1 MKILVE
7 KTPAN
12 SYRDG
17 TWLTVKGKLM
27 QKIINGKAEYAI
39 TESTATAIPQP
50 EDPYELFGL

>member
-17 TWLTVKGKLM
+17 TWLTVKGKLI
-27 QKIINGKAEYAI
+27 QEIINGKAEYVI
-39 TESTATAIPQP
+39 TEPTATAIPQP

>member
-7 KTPAN
+7 RTPVN

-27 QKIINGKAEYAI
+27 QKIINGKAEYVI
-39 TESTATAIPQP
+39 TEATATAIPQP

>member
-7 KTPAN
+7 KNFFIDYP
-12 SYRDG
+12 DG

-27 QKIINGKAEYAI
+27 QKIINGKAEYVI